1 MFSLKKYFILNL
13 ILCGVVTTVFGL
25 EETKDKPAIQKW
37 VDFQSKEGGFSVEL
51 PKTPEHVSQKIDIP
65 KTDLSIKYNTYVSE
79 PSDSI
84 VYVISVWNYPSQID
98 MSKPEINLSDGFSG
112 MLSAL
117 PGSTIIDKNLADFHG
132 FKSLEFKVK
141 NDDIYFQGKLILVY
155 NTLYQVFT
163 VYKEEE
169 ANQMD
174 NEYKQFINSFELVDP
189 EKNKAAPTSQ
199 AEKLNV

>member
-1 MFSLKKYFILNL
+1 MFSIKKLFVLNL
-13 ILCGVVTTVFGL
+13 ILCGIMSSTLPMIAAETT
-25 EETKDKPAIQKW
+25 QKEW
-37 VDFQSKEGGFSVEL
+37 VAFTSKEGGFTVDL

-65 KTDLSIKYNTYVSE
+65 KTDLSIKYNTYVAE

-84 VYVISVWNYPSQID
+84 VYVVSVWNYPSQID
-98 MSKPEINLSDGFSG
+98 MSKPEVNLADGFSG

-117 PGSTIIDKNLADFHG
+117 PGSEVLEKNVGDFNG
-132 FKSLEFKVK
+132 FKALEFRVK
-141 NDDIYFQGKLILVY
+141 NDDIYFQGKLILVH

-169 ANQMD
+169 AAGMKAS
-174 NEYKQFINSFELVDP
+174 YKHFISTFQLVNP
-189 EKNKAAPTSQ
+189 EQNKAAAPQSA